1 MGFFETSRIISF
13 HRFRSAREGR
23 ISIQPDGNYVG
34 DVIRGSTFCKN
45 ENLRSAPLRIL
56 FLDLGT
62 TCKNINVHYVSPEN
76 CLAVISER
84 NFDIGVENAFIRKK
98 RITG

>member
-23 ISIQPDGNYVG
+23 ISIQPDGNHVG
-34 DVIRGSTFCKN
+34 DVIRGSAFCKN

-62 TCKNINVHYVSPEN
+62 AEQKYHSTSVTSRPKI
-76 CLAVISER
+76 AWQ
-84 NFDIGVENAFIRKK
+84 
-98 RITG
+98 